1 MQLENSEIFSP
12 AGSEPGPAAL
22 PKHPLPNHVLP
33 GHALP
38 GHALP
43 AHALND
49 LFSATYE
56 ELRRLASAIRRTDS
70 HATVSAT
77 TLVNEAWIK
86 LSHSPGFAYQSRLHF
101 KRIAGRAMRQ
111 LLIEAARRKHADKR
125 GGDLSFVTFDEALQQ
140 GAARAGELLALDSA
154 LELLA
159 ALSPRQAMVVECRF
173 FAGMDG
179 SEIAQVLDI
188 SEATVQRDWRAA
200 KAWLSSTLRQS
211 T

>member
-1 MQLENSEIFSP
+1 MQPENSEIFFDLPRQSLQS
-12 AGSEPGPAAL
+12 AEPHRAL
-22 PKHPLPNHVLP
+22 D
-33 GHALP
+33 
-38 GHALP
+38 
-43 AHALND
+43 D

-70 HATVSAT
+70 NATVSAT

-86 LSHSPGFAYQSRLHF
+86 LSRSPGFAYQSQLHF

-111 LLIEAARRKHADKR
+111 LLIEAARRKHANKR
-125 GGDLSFVTFDEALQQ
+125 GGELAFVTFDEAIQH
-140 GAARAGELLALDSA
+140 GPTRAGELLAIDVALDKLA
-154 LELLA
+154 ELNL
-159 ALSPRQAMVVECRF
+159 RQAMVVECRF
-173 FAGMDG
+173 FAGMDA

-200 KAWLSSTLRQS
+200 KAWLSSALRQE